1 MTTQALEN
9 LARARAAHTDAGVSL
24 QAAADAN
31 SALLVRL
38 SEAKAREAEAV
49 RLAKADN
56 DPTGKQA
63 MALRL
68 ALDDQAD
75 IQKLIAGSQA
85 LVNTRNTDLSH
96 ATNAVQSAELAARR
110 EEADI
115 QVGELDAMIAEL
127 EGKLIEAIRA
137 RLVVQNTL
145 NPTRFGQNSTFK
157 IYTPNPTLKGIVV
170 NSVLS

>member
-63 MALRL
+63 M